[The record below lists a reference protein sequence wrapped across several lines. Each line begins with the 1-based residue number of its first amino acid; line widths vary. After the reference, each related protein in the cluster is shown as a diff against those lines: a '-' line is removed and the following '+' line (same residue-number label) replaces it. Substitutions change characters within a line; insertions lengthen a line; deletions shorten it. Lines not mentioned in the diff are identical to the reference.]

1 MGAGVMQN
9 IYPLFERNQTLKKEM
24 LWSLRDYIFA
34 HARVKYQEY
43 GQGIL
48 TGCSLSIQGEEIAVR
63 PGLLKYG
70 QAVCIMM
77 EEARIPFGAAQEMR
91 YLHMAVREDRSAPD
105 YIAYRM
111 ELALSGEGCEERA
124 WPRRWRRMGGE
135 MAEYMDMRKV
145 YGALRRILEQ
155 SGRGEERPGGRREK
169 RKILVD

>member
-24 LWSLRDYIFA
+24 LWSPRDYTFA

-48 TGCSLSIQGEEIAVR
+48 TGCSLSVQGEEIAVR

-70 QAVCIMM
+70 QAVYIMM

-91 YLHMAVREDRSAPD
+91 YLHMAVREDRS
-105 YIAYRM
+105 
-111 ELALSGEGCEERA
+111 
-124 WPRRWRRMGGE
+124 
-135 MAEYMDMRKV
+135 
-145 YGALRRILEQ
+145 
-155 SGRGEERPGGRREK
+155 GREAGGRSGK
-169 RKILVD
+169 FWWINIPGLATGLPVWYNKM